1 MNGLRP
7 GRRAEG
13 KGGWQGRRGEV
24 LSSKTQTML
33 AARAFGVGGCLCSA
47 PAFMAFLG
55 NEVLRVRGPRQRK
68 CTRSETVQAT
78 IPRCRGLLSV
88 CLLAQSPPS
97 GSLLLPVERLCSV
110 VVLGGTWHRWPKFR
124 SGEPVLLRDREVS
137 MTSSLCTLRC
147 GMQDVGR
154 RT

>member
-1 MNGLRP
+1 MVHSPAAGQRARWGGRGAGERSCPQKHRRCWLPRP
-7 GRRAEG
+7 S
-13 KGGWQGRRGEV
+13 GGG
-24 LSSKTQTML
+24 
-33 AARAFGVGGCLCSA
+33 LCSA

-68 CTRSETVQAT
+68 STRSEMVRVT

-88 CLLAQSPPS
+88 RLLARCPPS
-97 GSLLLPVERLCSV
+97 GGLLLPVERLCSV
-110 VVLGGTWHRWPKFR
+110 VVLGGSWHRWPKFR

-137 MTSSLCTLRC
+137 LTSSLCTLCC